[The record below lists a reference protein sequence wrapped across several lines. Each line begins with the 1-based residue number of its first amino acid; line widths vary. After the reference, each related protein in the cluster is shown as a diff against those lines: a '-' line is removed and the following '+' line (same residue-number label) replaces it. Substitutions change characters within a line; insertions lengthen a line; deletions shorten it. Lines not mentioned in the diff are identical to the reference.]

1 MIMSTVV
8 VKYDFDAL
16 DGEDIWSNISE
27 TIRVSGVEPITVKV
41 YNDRIWDNVEIE
53 FGNREL
59 AILFTETYLGSDD
72 PADLMEILGPDF

>member
-59 AILFTETYLGSDD
+59 AILFTETYLDSDD

>member
-1 MIMSTVV
+1 MIMSTVKV
-8 VKYDFDAL
+8 TYDFDCS
-16 DGEDIWSNISE
+16 DGDDIYYNIFE
-27 TIRVSGVEPITVKV
+27 TIEESGVQPITVKV

-59 AILFTETYLGSDD
+59 AILFTETYLGSTD